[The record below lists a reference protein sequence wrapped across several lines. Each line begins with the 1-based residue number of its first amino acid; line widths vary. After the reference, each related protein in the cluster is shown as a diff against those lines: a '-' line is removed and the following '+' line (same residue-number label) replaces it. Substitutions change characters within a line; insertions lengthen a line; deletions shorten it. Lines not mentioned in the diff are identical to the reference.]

1 LKLFD
6 EALDLSIQQYV
17 RDKES
22 RGGDEDFLA
31 RLNRTDDEDE
41 E

>member
-22 RGGDEDFLA
+22 QGGDEDFLA
-31 RLNRTDDEDE
+31 RLNRTEDEDE